1 MPRKKALIIGL
12 SFLLLISLG
21 MPLSQP
27 LRAYG
32 AAPRLARVV
41 YLTTTK
47 ACGCTLDLCKAADG
61 IVAQVFADARQPLL
75 QRLDYARDKT
85 TARDYIRKYHLY
97 TIPALLF
104 LDAQGNLLWSAVGEL
119 RKEEI
124 IDQLKQFGS

>member
-1 MPRKKALIIGL
+1 MRKNRAALIGL
-12 SFLLLISLG
+12 SFLVLV
-21 MPLSQP
+21 PLSLFGP
-27 LRAYG
+27 LSAQG
-32 AAPRLARVV
+32 ASPRLARVV
-41 YLTTTK
+41 YLTTSK
-47 ACGCTLDLCKAADG
+47 ACDCTLELCKAADG
-61 IVAQVFADARQPLL
+61 VVAQVFTDARQPLV

-124 IDQLKQFGS
+124 IEQLNQFGS